1 MKNLP
6 KIHCLYLLL
15 FFFHQSKGKISAFA
29 ATKKICDVYRN
40 DTITE
45 KTCQRWLKRFKE
57 GNFDLEDQQRTG
69 RKRRLSLQDLDS
81 RISKNP
87 KTNTRK
93 LASSLE
99 YSPMTVPRGLKKLGM
114 KKKLSQWIPL

>member
-6 KIHCLYLLL
+6 KIHCRYLLL

-29 ATKKICDVYRN
+29 ATKKICDVYGN

-57 GNFDLEDQQRTG
+57 GNFDLNINNALEGREDSVFKILIQKSLRIQKPTPESWLL
-69 RKRRLSLQDLDS
+69 LSNAHQ
-81 RISKNP
+81 
-87 KTNTRK
+87 
-93 LASSLE
+93 
-99 YSPMTVPRGLKKLGM
+99 
-114 KKKLSQWIPL
+114 

>member
-6 KIHCLYLLL
+6 KIHCRHLLL

-29 ATKKICDVYRN
+29 ATKKICDVYGN

-57 GNFDLEDQQRTG
+57 GNFDLDQQRILIQES
-69 RKRRLSLQDLDS
+69 RRIQKPTPESWLLLSNAHQ
-81 RISKNP
+81 
-87 KTNTRK
+87 
-93 LASSLE
+93 
-99 YSPMTVPRGLKKLGM
+99 
-114 KKKLSQWIPL
+114 